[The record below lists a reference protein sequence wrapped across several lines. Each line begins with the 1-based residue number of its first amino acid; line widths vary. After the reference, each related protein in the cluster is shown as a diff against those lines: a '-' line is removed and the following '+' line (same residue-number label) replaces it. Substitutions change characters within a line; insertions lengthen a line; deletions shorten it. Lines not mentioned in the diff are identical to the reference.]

1 LANSK
6 PPLDFASATTLV
18 AASMIG
24 VGVYTTSGYTL
35 LALGDPWQVITAWV
49 VGGVI
54 AICGAIGYASL
65 ASRFTQSGGEYLF
78 LSRTWHPV
86 AGLMAGWV
94 SLLAGFTG
102 AIAAAALGLEQYLAP
117 MLPEAQLPDRTL
129 AIASVVVAAILH
141 TIGVRTAARI
151 QDLIVVLKLLM
162 IVGFIVFAVTSTQNW
177 EGLAEVTHPASPP
190 PSSFNLLEFA
200 NQLVW
205 ISFSYLG
212 FNAAIYVSG
221 EVINPE
227 RNVPRAMI
235 AGTVL
240 VTFLYVVLNA
250 IFVLAPAAAEII
262 SEENRAQIA
271 AIAAQVIGGPQFATF
286 VRIVIVIS
294 LFTSVSAM
302 VMTGPRVYAKMA
314 DDGFLPP
321 WFSFRGPLPVR
332 AIWFQALLAIVA
344 ICISSLQNLLG
355 YLGMTLSL
363 CSALT
368 VSMLFV
374 VRRRRPDIWMPA
386 YGIPAAIYVVAT
398 LVLAVLYGIGK
409 PESALAA
416 VVTLLIG
423 FVVYP
428 VLKHRS
434 RDVTEE

>member
-1 LANSK
+1 
-6 PPLDFASATTLV
+6 
-18 AASMIG
+18 MIG

-35 LALGDPWQVITAWV
+35 LALGDPWQVIAAWF

-54 AICGAIGYASL
+54 AVCGAIGYASL
-65 ASRFTQSGGEYLF
+65 AARFTQSGGEYLF

-117 MLPEAQLPDRTL
+117 MIPGVELPERAL
-129 AIASVVVAAILH
+129 AIGCVVVTAVLH
-141 TIGVRTAARI
+141 TVGVRVAARV
-151 QDLIVVLKLLM
+151 QDLIVILKLLM
-162 IVGFIVFAVTSTQNW
+162 IAGFIVFALATTQVWQGVGSAVPGDPVSANPFD
-177 EGLAEVTHPASPP
+177 A
-190 PSSFNLLEFA
+190 LEFA

-221 EVINPE
+221 EVIDAK
-227 RNVPRAMI
+227 RTVPRAMI

-240 VTFLYVVLNA
+240 VSVIYLILNT
-250 IFVLAPAAAEII
+250 IFVLAPSLDEIT

-271 AIAAQVIGGPQFATF
+271 AVAATAIGGESFSTF
-286 VRIVIVIS
+286 VRIVIVVS

-314 DDGFLPP
+314 DDGFMPRLFCFEGTP
-321 WFSFRGPLPVR
+321 PVR
-332 AIWFQALLAIVA
+332 AIWFQAGIAAIA
-344 ICISSLQNLLG
+344 ICLTRLQDLLG
-355 YLGMTLSL
+355 YLGLTLSL

-374 VRRRRPDIWMPA
+374 VRRRDDGIWMPA
-386 YGIPAAIYVVAT
+386 YGIPAAIYVLAT
-398 LVLAVLYGIGK
+398 LVLAVLYG
-409 PESALAA
+409 
-416 VVTLLIG
+416 
-423 FVVYP
+423 
-428 VLKHRS
+428 
-434 RDVTEE
+434 

>member
-1 LANSK
+1 
-6 PPLDFASATTLV
+6 
-18 AASMIG
+18 MIG

-35 LALGDPWQVITAWV
+35 LALGNPTQVIVAWLV
-49 VGGVI
+49 AGVI

-102 AIAAAALGLEQYLAP
+102 AIAAAALGLEYYLAP
-117 MLPEAQLPDRTL
+117 MLPEAQLPACTL
-129 AIASVVVAAILH
+129 AIACVVVAAILH

-162 IVGFIVFAVTSTQNW
+162 IVGFIVFAISSAQTW
-177 EGLAEVTHPASPP
+177 DGLAAVDSPASPP
-190 PSSFNLLEFA
+190 SKTFDLLEFA

-221 EVINPE
+221 EVIRPE
-227 RNVPRAMI
+227 RTVPRAMI
-235 AGTVL
+235 AGTIL

-250 IFVLAPAAAEII
+250 IFVLAPSAEAIT
-262 SEENRAQIA
+262 SEENRAQVA
-271 AIAAQVIGGPQFATF
+271 AVAAQAIGGPQFAAF

-294 LFTSVSAM
+294 LFTSVSAL

-314 DDGFLPP
+314 DDGFLPK
-321 WFSFRGPLPVR
+321 WFSFRGATPAS
-332 AIWFQALLAIVA
+332 AIWFQALLAVVA
-344 ICISSLQNLLG
+344 IYISSLQNLLG

-374 VRRRRPDIWMPA
+374 LRRRQSSIWMPA
-386 YGIPAAIYVVAT
+386 YGIPAAIYVLAT

-409 PESALAA
+409 PGSALAA
-416 VVTLLIG
+416 VITLLAGVI
-423 FVVYP
+423 VYP
-428 VLKHRS
+428 LLKHRS
-434 RDVTEE
+434 AEREER

>member
-1 LANSK
+1 
-6 PPLDFASATTLV
+6 
-18 AASMIG
+18 MIG

-35 LALGDPWQVITAWV
+35 LALGNSTQVIVAWL

-117 MLPEAQLPDRTL
+117 MLPEAHLPDRTL
-129 AIASVVVAAILH
+129 AIACVVVAAILH

-162 IVGFIVFAVTSTQNW
+162 IVGFILFAVTSAQNW
-177 EGLAEVTHPASPP
+177 NGLSVAESPTAQP
-190 PSSFNLLEFA
+190 GGAFDLLEFA

-221 EVINPE
+221 EVVHPE
-227 RNVPRAMI
+227 RTVPRAMI
-235 AGTVL
+235 AGTIL
-240 VTFLYVVLNA
+240 VTILYVVLNA
-250 IFVLAPAAAEII
+250 IFVLAPSAEEIT
-262 SEENRAQIA
+262 SEENRAQVA
-271 AIAAQVIGGPQFATF
+271 AIAAQAIGGPQFATF

-294 LFTSVSAM
+294 LFTSVSAL

-314 DDGFLPP
+314 DDGFLPKR
-321 WFSFRGPLPVR
+321 FSFRGATPVS
-332 AIWFQALLAIVA
+332 AIWFQGLLAVVA
-344 ICISSLQNLLG
+344 IWFSSLQNLLG

-374 VRRRRPDIWMPA
+374 LRRRQPGIWMPA
-386 YGIPAAIYVVAT
+386 YGIPAAIYVLAT

-409 PESALAA
+409 PGSALAA
-416 VVTLLIG
+416 AVTLLVGVIL
-423 FVVYP
+423 YP
-428 VLKHRS
+428 LLRHRS
-434 RDVTEE
+434 TNLQDQ

>member
-1 LANSK
+1 LSDPK
-6 PPLDFASATTLV
+6 QPLDFASATTLV

-35 LALGDPWQVITAWV
+35 LSLGNPWQVIAAWV

-54 AICGAIGYASL
+54 AICGAIGYATL
-65 ASRFTQSGGEYLF
+65 ATRFTESGGEYLF

-117 MLPEAQLPDRTL
+117 MVPNLHLPERSI
-129 AIASVVVAAILH
+129 AIGCVVLTAVLH
-141 TIGVRTAARI
+141 TIGVRSAARI
-151 QDLIVVLKLLM
+151 QDLIVLLKLLM
-162 IVGFIVFAVTSTQNW
+162 IAGFIVFAVSSTKVWQGMEVIDSGDLNTSRPFDV
-177 EGLAEVTHPASPP
+177 LA
-190 PSSFNLLEFA
+190 FA

-212 FNAAIYVSG
+212 FNAAIYISG
-221 EVINPE
+221 EVIDAK

-235 AGTVL
+235 TGTIVVSL
-240 VTFLYVVLNA
+240 LYVILNA
-250 IFVLAPAAAEII
+250 IFVLAPSPGEIT

-271 AIAAQVIGGPQFATF
+271 AVAATAIAGESFATF
-286 VRIVIVIS
+286 VRIVIVVS

-314 DDGFLPP
+314 DDGFMPRLFCFEGTP
-321 WFSFRGPLPVR
+321 PVR
-332 AIWFQALLAIVA
+332 AIWFQALLALIA
-344 ICISSLQNLLG
+344 IWMTRLQDLLG
-355 YLGMTLSL
+355 YLGLTLSL

-374 VRRRRPDIWMPA
+374 LRRRGDGIPMTA
-386 YGIPAAIYVVAT
+386 YGIPAAIYVLAT
-398 LVLAVLYGIGK
+398 LILAVLYGIGK
-409 PESALAA
+409 PESTLAA
-416 VVTLLIG
+416 VITLLVG
-423 FVVYP
+423 VALYP
-428 VLKHRS
+428 LLRNRAS
-434 RDVTEE
+434 RAG